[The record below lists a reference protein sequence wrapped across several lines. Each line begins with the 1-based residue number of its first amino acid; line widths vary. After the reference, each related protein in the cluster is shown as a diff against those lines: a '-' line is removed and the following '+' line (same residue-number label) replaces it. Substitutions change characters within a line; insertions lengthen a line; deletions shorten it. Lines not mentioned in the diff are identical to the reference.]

1 MIKITTINEWRKH
14 VQSLKKLNESFN
26 EYGVHNGYLALTNF
40 WDKVCKPSQIASI
53 PETMLSGSDQKEEIL
68 DYLHSLEMFRYEN
81 IGENVPKWNPDLRD
95 GKHTTENYIMYDE
108 KTNSYYFVDTQGY
121 DYPRYMTKLIDFT
134 PSTEQSD
141 SSMQLIPN
149 NESKEIDSDDNKV
162 AKEWNKLSKEER
174 KKEYGQEGVEID
186 YEKDYENQTQSAKN
200 KLNLDI
206 KKKET
211 NPITPEANE
220 NKEID
225 RFLGCTVTLKSDPS
239 KKGTIM
245 SNDQEGVGINWLDGT
260 NGYEHLS
267 KLDVEHNETKVA
279 INEANIKLSSSK
291 KKHAEDFKEYT
302 PEEHSAAAKKL
313 DKMAEEASKNDNP
326 DKATEYNDNSIWHK
340 D

>member
-14 VQSLKKLNESFN
+14 IQSLKKLNESFN
-26 EYGVHNGYLALTNF
+26 EYGVHNGYLALTSY
-40 WDKVCKPSQIASI
+40 WDKVGKPVQIASV
-53 PETMLSGSDQKEEIL
+53 PETTIRNYEKEEVL

-81 IGENVPKWNPDLRD
+81 IGENVPKWNPDLGD
-95 GKHTTENYIMYDE
+95 GKHTTENYIMFDE

-174 KKEYGQEGVEID
+174 KKEYGQEGTEID

-200 KLNLDI
+200 KLMIDI
-206 KKKET
+206 KKKDT

-220 NKEID
+220 
-225 RFLGCTVTLKSDPS
+225 
-239 KKGTIM
+239 
-245 SNDQEGVGINWLDGT
+245 
-260 NGYEHLS
+260 
-267 KLDVEHNETKVA
+267 TKVA
-279 INEANIKLSSSK
+279 KWIKEAIKTESWLESK
-291 KKHAEDFKEYT
+291 IEEYDLGDEMFDLQDFIMENGLKGNAQGAITLYPQFLQELEIFKEDE
-302 PEEHSAAAKKL
+302 PEAYNEFIINKEKVINGLISYIKFVKANN
-313 DKMAEEASKNDNP
+313 SDNGGGSFGP
-326 DKATEYNDNSIWHK
+326 TYR
-340 D
+340 